1 MKYTETTRKRK
12 KVSVESFGLCSSTGT
27 TTSSTGTL
35 NKKSGRMFQV
45 KKDDPFSFEEPLS
58 LQGYR
63 ISSSSSPS
71 PEKPKPKTIK
81 KLKHKKSALKIY
93 TREESLAILRHCFA
107 QVDAQESRM
116 YKISAQHVA
125 QASKLCTGVKFSAQ
139 HGEFRRTLT
148 YGEVTPE
155 SVSDTILPLL
165 ELGPEDVFYDVGCGT
180 GKIVIQAAL
189 ETSCRATKG
198 IELVIDRVE
207 EGKLALDCLAK
218 KMGKTK
224 NSPRLC
230 DRITIVEGDACDPPA
245 SANLN
250 DATVIF
256 INNVCFGPELMRQVM
271 STLVH
276 RCPHLRRLVTLRKIC
291 TRHRAR
297 CSLQGLSC
305 AGFHDPPAETSIHV
319 TWAYATSAYLYLKK

>member
-1 MKYTETTRKRK
+1 
-12 KVSVESFGLCSSTGT
+12 
-27 TTSSTGTL
+27 
-35 NKKSGRMFQV
+35 MFQV
-45 KKDDPFSFEEPLS
+45 KKDDHFSYDEALS

-63 ISSSSSPS
+63 VSSSASPS
-71 PEKPKPKTIK
+71 QEKLKPKPGKKPKKT
-81 KLKHKKSALKIY
+81 KKSALKIY
-93 TREESLAILRHCFA
+93 SRDESLTILRRIFA
-107 QVDAQESRM
+107 HVDAEESRM

-125 QASKLCTGVKFSAQ
+125 QASKLCTGVTFSSQ

-189 ETSCRATKG
+189 ETSCRAAKG

-207 EGKLALDCLAK
+207 EGKLALACLAK
-218 KMGKTK
+218 YVKHTPAG
-224 NSPRLC
+224 SLLG

-271 STLVH
+271 STIVH

-297 CSLQGLSC
+297 CRGQGLSC
-305 AGFHDPPAETSIHV
+305 AGFQDPPLETSIHV
-319 TWAYATSAYLYLKK
+319 TWAYATSAYLYLKQ